1 MAIKFPRTAVELAL
15 VYVTSNFFGGIYLP
29 FFPVWLKERGFDAPS
44 IGMLLATA
52 MLLRVIVTPIAGLI
66 ADARDD
72 RRSIILVTAAA
83 AFVFWS
89 LAGISDA
96 LAVIF
101 VFCVLGNLAN
111 SANGPILEGVTMRL
125 AQSEGFAYG
134 HVRLCGSATFV
145 VANVIAGYVVQS
157 YGIDV
162 FVPWAM
168 VSFAFM
174 VAAALTLPRGSIT
187 AAAPRPFAESF
198 SRTWR
203 EASLLVRHP
212 VFLLFLVASSLVQAG
227 HAFYYGYFTLTY
239 QAAGFSNEAIGW
251 LWGLGVAAEVV
262 LFAFA
267 QRAFTHIGAVPL
279 MAIGAAGAI
288 LRWTITA
295 FVPSLS
301 FLMATQILHAASF
314 GATHLGA
321 MLFILRAAPITLT
334 STAQSVYAVAAYG
347 LFMGA
352 ASLAS
357 GLLFQAH
364 GGMGF
369 LAMAGMSAVGLALCL
384 ILGRIWRGDQLDLAR
399 PGTRVV

>member
-1 MAIKFPRTAVELAL
+1 MAIRFPRTAVELAL
-15 VYVTSNFFGGIYLP
+15 VYGTSNFFNGIYLP
-29 FFPVWLKERGFDAPS
+29 FFPVWLKDRGFDAPS
-44 IGMLLATA
+44 IGVLLATA
-52 MLLRVIVTPIAGLI
+52 MLLRVVATPIGGLI

-83 AFVFWS
+83 AFVLWG
-89 LAGISDA
+89 LAGLSEA
-96 LAVIF
+96 LAAIF
-101 VFCVLGNLAN
+101 VFCVLAN
-111 SANGPILEGVTMRL
+111 VSTSTNGPILEGVTMRL

-134 HVRLCGSATFV
+134 HVRLCGSAMFV
-145 VANVIAGYVVQS
+145 LANVLSGYVVQG

-162 FVPWAM
+162 FIPWAL

-174 VAAALTLPRGSIT
+174 VTASLTLPRGSISGT
-187 AAAPRPFAESF
+187 SPRPFRESF

-203 EASLLVRHP
+203 EASLLVRHR
-212 VFLLFLVASSLVQAG
+212 VFLLFLVASGLIQAG

-239 QAAGFSNEAIGW
+239 QAAGFSDKAIGW

-279 MAIGAAGAI
+279 LVIGAVGAI
-288 LRWTITA
+288 LRWTVTA
-295 FVPSLS
+295 FVPSLPV
-301 FLMATQILHAASF
+301 LIVMQLLHAASF
-314 GATHLGA
+314 GAAHLGA

-334 STAQSVYAVAAYG
+334 STAQSVYAVVSYG
-347 LFMGA
+347 LFMAA
-352 ASLAS
+352 ASLTS
-357 GLLFQAH
+357 GLLFEAY

-369 LAMAGMSAVGLALCL
+369 LAMAGMGVVGLALCL
-384 ILGRIWRGDQLDLAR
+384 LLGRIWQGEQLDLVR